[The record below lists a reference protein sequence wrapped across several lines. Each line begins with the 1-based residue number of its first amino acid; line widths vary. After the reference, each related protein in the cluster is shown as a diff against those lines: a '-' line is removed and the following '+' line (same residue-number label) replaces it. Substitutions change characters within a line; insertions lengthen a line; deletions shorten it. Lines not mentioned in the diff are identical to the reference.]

1 LADAIDI
8 GVTIH
13 PNPTPGDSIGMAA
26 EVAHGSCTDVLPQK
40 RSSSDAADFTI
51 YSIAGRAGPD
61 WAARFFLV

>member
-26 EVAHGSCTDVLPQK
+26 E
-40 RSSSDAADFTI
+40 
-51 YSIAGRAGPD
+51 
-61 WAARFFLV
+61 